1 MDRILGQDIPEG
13 QERKDF
19 LDANSDAI
27 EPISYTRRF
36 SSDELLKK
44 KDNLSTL
51 DIELN
56 DLEEEKKDIMDS
68 FKEKMKPLTED
79 RKKLLRDLKD
89 KSESVNRPC
98 YKRIDHD
105 ERMVGF
111 YNELGELVYSRP
123 IQSQEMQRTIYN
135 LQTGTND

>member
-1 MDRILGQDIPEG
+1 MDRFLGQDIDDIE
-13 QERKDF
+13 ERKDF

-27 EPISYTRRF
+27 EPLSYTRRF

-44 KDNLSTL
+44 KDDLSTL
-51 DIELN
+51 DIEIN
-56 DLEEEKKDIMDS
+56 DLEEEKKEIMDS
-68 FKEKMKPLTED
+68 FKEKIKPLAED

-98 YKRIDHD
+98 YKRIYHE

-111 YNELGELVYSRP
+111 FNELGDLVYSRP
-123 IQSQEMQRTIYN
+123 IQAQEMQRTIYT
-135 LQTGTND
+135 LTGTND